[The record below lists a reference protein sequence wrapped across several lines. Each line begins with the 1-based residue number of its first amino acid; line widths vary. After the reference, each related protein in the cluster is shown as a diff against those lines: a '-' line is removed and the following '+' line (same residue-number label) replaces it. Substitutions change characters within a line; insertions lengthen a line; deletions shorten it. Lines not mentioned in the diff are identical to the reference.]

1 MSSPAQSYLQVIT
14 NDNFIR
20 DVLRKLFGIE
30 GAGLVLA
37 HLITPQPP
45 PKKKKKVT
53 ERRHLSKPVQK
64 FLSHHKEL
72 GF

>member
-1 MSSPAQSYLQVIT
+1 MAAADEQLEINHWNPMSSPAQSYLQVIT

-45 PKKKKKVT
+45 PKKKKK
-53 ERRHLSKPVQK
+53 R
-64 FLSHHKEL
+64 
-72 GF
+72 